1 MKRICLRSP
10 GTMEGMVSRKK
21 DATPSKAVLHV
32 GGNKRTLSMRKVKV
46 KHQSSDFQPACSKNF
61 QNTNEYLTVQS
72 GALTSLPLGCQM
84 KN

>member
-32 GGNKRTLSMRKVKV
+32 GGNKRTLNAQGQSEASEQRFSTGVQQEFS
-46 KHQSSDFQPACSKNF
+46 KH
-61 QNTNEYLTVQS
+61 E
-72 GALTSLPLGCQM
+72 
-84 KN
+84 